1 MGATLSRMG
10 ICLGAAGHH
19 DDAMSTYRRAREVYE
34 AIGGTSTTEYAD
46 LLRSMAARLRKCG
59 SHAEAIKLYR
69 EAQTVLAA
77 TCSPVA
83 CDSRPTSASRSSR
96 PASVARASRPAS
108 AVRGSRPTSACTGI
122 SSRGCFPDEFMRFTN
137 DSLMQG
143 SDAATNTATACAD
156 LLRGVASQ
164 LRTRGCHEEAM
175 LLYREAQATLITSS
189 RCPVGPPVQ
198 CVPEVAPG
206 CGATQ
211 VSTWDRN
218 AAVAQADLLRSTA
231 TCLRTRGCHEEAS
244 MLYHE
249 AEAMLTVASD
259 LGIQPAPQ
267 RDTSYHGPAMEL
279 ARCREVHAEFEAR
292 GEICSLAYADLLAW
306 MASCLEACD
315 RHAEA
320 MSMCREAKAVYQAS
334 GGTASHGYAE
344 LLNRMAA
351 HLPGKCSVGAGSAEA
366 AQLPSAS
373 APMPWAQDKVLQ
385 SVGYVWANPHREH
398 ATEEEVLCGAIDH
411 RSIDEAVGHLMAAP
425 PG

>member
-83 CDSRPTSASRSSR
+83 CVSRPPSASRSSR
-96 PASVARASRPAS
+96 PASAARASRPAS
-108 AVRGSRPTSACTGI
+108 AVRGSRPTSACTGV

-143 SDAATNTATACAD
+143 SDAATNNATACAD

-175 LLYREAQATLITSS
+175 LLYREAQATLITSN

-198 CVPEVAPG
+198 SVPEAVP
-206 CGATQ
+206 
-211 VSTWDRN
+211 SWDAAQMSLWDQN

-231 TCLRTRGCHEEAS
+231 TCLRTRGCHEEAT

-249 AEAMLTVASD
+249 AEAMLAVASD

-320 MSMCREAKAVYQAS
+320 MSMCREAKAVYEAS
-334 GGTASHGYAE
+334 GETSSPGYAE
-344 LLNRMAA
+344 LLNRMAV
-351 HLPGKCSVGAGSAEA
+351 HLRGSGEA
-366 AQLPSAS
+366 TQLSLPRTMIPWEHDQVLPSDKHEWAS
-373 APMPWAQDKVLQ
+373 AHKEDPI
-385 SVGYVWANPHREH
+385 
-398 ATEEEVLCGAIDH
+398 EEEILCGA
-411 RSIDEAVGHLMAAP
+411 
-425 PG
+425 